1 MTKQYWFFPNGMQGT
16 VSCSGLSR
24 FIPNRNQR
32 SLLVHDIILMGVL
45 FSIFLKPHDDHQGA
59 KREAEGVC

>member
-1 MTKQYWFFPNGMQGT
+1 MQGT

-45 FSIFLKPHDDHQGA
+45 FSIFLKPHDDHQGT
-59 KREAEGVC
+59 KIEAEGVC